1 MQTYADA
8 GASSVGDVHLLQADV
23 PPYLQV
29 TEVKLV
35 VKLAVKLVVKLA
47 VQLAVKLS
55 LEVSPG

>member
-1 MQTYADA
+1 MLTYADA

-35 VKLAVKLVVKLA
+35 VKLAVKL
-47 VQLAVKLS
+47 AVKLS